1 MQILIDCFS
10 ADQLSQ
16 MVYSKKA
23 IQTIQKITEAG
34 KGDELITLLEQVYV
48 TQTPTL
54 SDINRT
60 LGENADLVLSQ
71 LGM

>member
-1 MQILIDCFS
+1 MQIIVDCFS
-10 ADQLSQ
+10 ADQLGQ
-16 MVYSKKA
+16 MVYSNKA
-23 IQTIQKITEAG
+23 IGTVQKIIEAG

-60 LGENADLVLSQ
+60 LSENAERVCHQ
-71 LGM
+71 LGI

>member
-1 MQILIDCFS
+1 MQILVDCFS
-10 ADQLSQ
+10 ADQLGQ
-16 MVYSKKA
+16 MVYSNRA
-23 IQTIQKITEAG
+23 VGTIQKIVEAG

-60 LGENADLVLSQ
+60 LSENAEMLYKQ